1 MRTSSDA
8 SQIKRRTF
16 LKYKATVGMIGVL
29 GAWGIS
35 RTKIM
40 WQVNKIMALASL
52 GGKAEQANTT
62 PFSGTE
68 LAVAFSN
75 NLQQYALV
83 FSPVATAPCRR
94 SRVFFGNGGWN
105 MGNPDRYQFIGRFFA
120 PQGFPTILAG
130 YRLTPEYQFPAQL
143 EDMVTSLR
151 AGMDFL

>member
-75 NLQQYALV
+75 NLQQYA
-83 FSPVATAPCRR
+83 
-94 SRVFFGNGGWN
+94 
-105 MGNPDRYQFIGRFFA
+105 RYCQLEGRFAEFVRIYA
-120 PQGFPTILAG
+120 ILG
-130 YRLTPEYQFPAQL
+130 VCQQPLRLRYIRASAFLLKLLATPSGSIF
-143 EDMVTSLR
+143 DSRSVF
-151 AGMDFL
+151 GMSRNCWQHAAWR